1 MSSPS
6 VTLWTAALCKQDPG
20 YGGWAF
26 VRRQDG
32 ESGAAAIKGAAGGE
46 RRTSL
51 AKMSLTALIEAL
63 TSLSDLPAD
72 AAVTLRFADPALAGE
87 LVASDGAYALAEPEA
102 WAAARALV
110 AARPVLN
117 LVPLAASAPASGFLT
132 AWAEFGL
139 DTSKSRGSFK
149 AAIPKPNLLK
159 FPG

>member
-1 MSSPS
+1 MTAS
-6 VTLWTAALCKQDPG
+6 VTLWTAALCKQNPG

-26 VRRQDG
+26 VSRQDG
-32 ESGAAAIKGAAGGE
+32 QSGALALKGAAGGE

-51 AKMSLTALIEAL
+51 ARMSLSAVIEAL
-63 TSLSDLPAD
+63 SSLSDLPAD
-72 AAVTLRFADPALAGE
+72 TAVTLQVADPALPGE
-87 LVASDGAYALAEPEA
+87 LTAAEGDYATAEPEA

-110 AARPVLN
+110 AGRPSLTLT
-117 LVPLAASAPASGFLT
+117 LVPALAPAAGFLN

>member
-1 MSSPS
+1 MTSPA
-6 VTLWTAALCKQDPG
+6 VTLWTAALCKGDPG

-32 ESGAAAIKGAAGGE
+32 ESGAAAIRGAAGGE
-46 RRTSL
+46 RRTTL
-51 AKMSLTALIEAL
+51 AKMSLTALSEAL
-63 TSLSDLPAD
+63 ASLSDLPAD
-72 AAVTLRFADPALAGE
+72 AAVTLHFADPALAGE
-87 LVASDGAYALAEPEA
+87 LVSSDGAYASAEPEA

-117 LVPLAASAPASGFLT
+117 LVPLAASAPATGFLA

>member
-1 MSSPS
+1 MTSPA

-87 LVASDGAYALAEPEA
+87 LVASDGAYAAAEPEA
-102 WAAARALV
+102 WAAARTLV

-117 LVPLAASAPASGFLT
+117 LVPLAAGAPASGFLT